1 MHTMV
6 YCDNGEQATR
16 VTNIL
21 SDMGWWYGD
30 TVPLPVSVLH
40 GMFQYHHKDTGVYLL
55 LNQGT
60 KRLEG
65 ISRTPLTR
73 DDAPESGIPIY
84 PAITIAESYNDH

>member
-30 TVPLPVSVLH
+30 TVHLPVSVLH

-73 DDAPESGIPIY
+73 EDSVEGIPVY
-84 PAITIAESYNDH
+84 HASTITEGSYNDS